1 MMSSHTALLLAE
13 ERIAQR
19 LRDADGGVPHSLQ
32 LPYGETLRA
41 RRTRNGIGP
50 NRPRFSLYAYRRSA
64 RFTSTAS
71 GPTNPGRMRSS
82 WSTK

>member
-13 ERIAQR
+13 ARIAQR
-19 LRDADGGVPHSLQ
+19 LRDAEGGVPYSLQ
-32 LPYGETLRA
+32 LPYGETPRV

-50 NRPRFSLYAYRRSA
+50 NRRTFWLSAYRQSA

-71 GPTNPGRMRSS
+71 CPTGPDRMRSS